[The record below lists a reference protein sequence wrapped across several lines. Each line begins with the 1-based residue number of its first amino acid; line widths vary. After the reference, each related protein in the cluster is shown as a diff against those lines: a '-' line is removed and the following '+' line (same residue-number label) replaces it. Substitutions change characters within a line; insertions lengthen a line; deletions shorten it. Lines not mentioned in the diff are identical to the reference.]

1 MFKFVLMEK
10 NTDKA
15 AGNGEKMLR
24 KNFLGGII
32 FVIVLL
38 IVASLGLRVCT
49 RHNKELTVPDFKTL
63 SLADA
68 RALAAKNDLRLEVV
82 DSVYVK
88 RLAHGA
94 VYRQNPEAGASVKK
108 NRRILLTINSMSPQ
122 MTSVPNVVGYSLRQ
136 ASAELASRGLTIG
149 ELIYRT
155 DMATNNVL
163 EQRYRGRQVI
173 PGSQV
178 ETESQIDLVL
188 GLNPSDNIT
197 YVPYVVGYTAQLA
210 ANSINDNSLNVGL
223 VKYDDTVKDYRD
235 SLSAVVY
242 RQSPMPVVSTN
253 EEGEANVV
261 GARGVV
267 MGSKVD
273 IYLTLDPDK
282 VVSR

>member
-1 MFKFVLMEK
+1 MEK
-10 NTDKA
+10 IKEKA
-15 AGNGEKMLR
+15 AGKGEKMLR
-24 KNFLGGII
+24 KNFLAGII

-38 IVASLGLRVCT
+38 ILASLGLRTCT

-68 RALAAKNDLRLEVV
+68 RALAAKNDLRLDVV

-94 VYRQNPEAGASVKK
+94 VYRQNPEAGAAVKK
-108 NRRILLTINSMSPQ
+108 GRRILITINSMTPQ

-178 ETESQIDLVL
+178 ETESAIDLVL

-242 RQSPMPVVSTN
+242 RQSPMPQVGTN
-253 EEGEANVV
+253 EEGEASVV

-273 IYLTLDPDK
+273 IYLTIDPDK
-282 VVSR
+282 VVAR

>member
-1 MFKFVLMEK
+1 MEK
-10 NTDKA
+10 KTDKV
-15 AGNGEKMLR
+15 AGKGDKMLR

-32 FVIVLL
+32 FVVVLL
-38 IVASLGLRVCT
+38 IVASLGLRACT

-68 RALAAKNDLRLEVV
+68 RALAAKSDLRLDVV

-94 VYRQNPEAGASVKK
+94 VYRQNPEAGAAVKK
-108 NRRILLTINSMSPQ
+108 GRRILITINSMTPQ

-163 EQRYRGRQVI
+163 EQRYKGRQVI

-178 ETESQIDLVL
+178 ETESAIDLVL

-210 ANSINDNSLNVGL
+210 TNSINDNSLNVGL

-242 RQSPMPVVSTN
+242 RQSPMPVVSAN

-261 GARGVV
+261 GVHGVV

>member
-1 MFKFVLMEK
+1 MEK
-10 NTDKA
+10 IKEKA
-15 AGNGEKMLR
+15 AGKGEKMLR
-24 KNFLGGII
+24 KNFLAGII

-38 IVASLGLRVCT
+38 ILASLGLRTCT

-68 RALAAKNDLRLEVV
+68 RALAAKNDLRLDVV

-94 VYRQNPEAGASVKK
+94 VYRQNPEAGAAVKK
-108 NRRILLTINSMSPQ
+108 GRRILITINSMTPQ

-178 ETESQIDLVL
+178 ETESAIDLVL

-242 RQSPMPVVSTN
+242 RQSPMPQVDTN
-253 EEGEANVV
+253 EEGEASVV

-273 IYLTLDPDK
+273 IYLTIDPDK
-282 VVSR
+282 VVAR

>member
-1 MFKFVLMEK
+1 MEEK
-10 NTDKA
+10 KTDK
-15 AGNGEKMLR
+15 GKGMFR
-24 KNFLGGII
+24 RNFLWGVI
-32 FVIVLL
+32 FVVALL
-38 IVASLGLRVCT
+38 ILASLGLRACT

-68 RALAAKNDLRLEVV
+68 QKLADENDLRLDVV

-94 VYRQNPEAGASVKK
+94 VYRQNPEAGAAVKK
-108 NRRILLTINSMSPQ
+108 GRRILITINSMSPQ

-136 ASAELASRGLTIG
+136 ASAEIASKGLTVG

-163 EQRYRGRQVI
+163 EQRYKGRQIV

-178 ETESQIDLVL
+178 ETESAIDLVL

-210 ANSINDNSLNVGL
+210 ASSITDNSLNVGV

-253 EEGEANVV
+253 EEGDASVV
-261 GARGVV
+261 GARGIV

-273 IYLTLDPDK
+273 IYLTLDPEK

>member
-10 NTDKA
+10 IKEKA
-15 AGNGEKMLR
+15 AGKGEKMLR
-24 KNFLGGII
+24 KNFLAGII

-38 IVASLGLRVCT
+38 ILASLGLRTCT

-68 RALAAKNDLRLEVV
+68 RALAAKNDLRLDVV

-94 VYRQNPEAGASVKK
+94 VYRQNPEAGAAVKK
-108 NRRILLTINSMSPQ
+108 GRRILITINSMTPQ

-178 ETESQIDLVL
+178 ETESAIDLVL

-242 RQSPMPVVSTN
+242 RQSPMPQVSTN
-253 EEGEANVV
+253 EEGEASVV

-273 IYLTLDPDK
+273 IYLTIDPDK
-282 VVSR
+282 VVAR

>member
-1 MFKFVLMEK
+1 MEK
-10 NTDKA
+10 IKEKA
-15 AGNGEKMLR
+15 AGKGEKMLR
-24 KNFLGGII
+24 KNFLAGII

-38 IVASLGLRVCT
+38 ILASLGLRTCT

-68 RALAAKNDLRLEVV
+68 RALASKNDLRLDVV

-94 VYRQNPEAGASVKK
+94 VYRQNPEAGAAVKK
-108 NRRILLTINSMSPQ
+108 GRRILITINSMTPQ

-178 ETESQIDLVL
+178 ETESAIDLVL

-242 RQSPMPVVSTN
+242 RQSPMPQVGTN
-253 EEGEANVV
+253 EEGEASVV

-273 IYLTLDPDK
+273 IYLTIDPDK
-282 VVSR
+282 VVAR

>member
-1 MFKFVLMEK
+1 MEK
-10 NTDKA
+10 IKEKA
-15 AGNGEKMLR
+15 AGKGEKMLR
-24 KNFLGGII
+24 KNFLAGII
-32 FVIVLL
+32 FVIMLL
-38 IVASLGLRVCT
+38 ILASLGLRTCT

-68 RALAAKNDLRLEVV
+68 RALAAKNDLRLDVV

-94 VYRQNPEAGASVKK
+94 VYRQNPEAGAAVKK
-108 NRRILLTINSMSPQ
+108 GRRILITINSMTPQ

-178 ETESQIDLVL
+178 ETESAIDLVL

-242 RQSPMPVVSTN
+242 RQSPMPQVNTN
-253 EEGEANVV
+253 EEGEASVV

-273 IYLTLDPDK
+273 IYLTIDPDK
-282 VVSR
+282 VVAR

>member
-1 MFKFVLMEK
+1 MEK
-10 NTDKA
+10 IKEKA
-15 AGNGEKMLR
+15 AGKGEKMLR
-24 KNFLGGII
+24 KNFLAGII

-38 IVASLGLRVCT
+38 ILASLGLRTCT

-68 RALAAKNDLRLEVV
+68 RALASKNDLRLDVV

-94 VYRQNPEAGASVKK
+94 VYRQNPEAGAAVKK
-108 NRRILLTINSMSPQ
+108 GRRILITINSMTPQ

-178 ETESQIDLVL
+178 ETESAIDLVL

-242 RQSPMPVVSTN
+242 RQSPMPQVSTN
-253 EEGEANVV
+253 EEGEASVV

-273 IYLTLDPDK
+273 IYLTIDPDK
-282 VVSR
+282 VVAR